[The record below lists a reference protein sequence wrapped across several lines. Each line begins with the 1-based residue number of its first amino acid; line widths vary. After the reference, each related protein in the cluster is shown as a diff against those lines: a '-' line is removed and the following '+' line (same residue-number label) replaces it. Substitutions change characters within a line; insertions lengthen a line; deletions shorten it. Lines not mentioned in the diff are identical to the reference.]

1 MTSGRAPGGSV
12 RPVLA
17 PGEFRINP
25 SILSADYGD
34 LADAAGEVATVTDW
48 LHVDVMDGHFVP
60 NLTIGP
66 PVVASLRRH
75 STAFFDCHLM
85 VTNPEDLLDG
95 FADAGADLVTVH
107 VEIGRTARLAAAI
120 RDRGMRVG
128 LALNPDT
135 PLSDVEPYLGV
146 IDLLLCMTV
155 FPGFPGQAFIDDVVP
170 KIAEARAAIDS
181 RGLAVSIEVDGGIDT
196 ETAPRTAAA
205 GARVFVAG
213 AAIFDSPDPAAA
225 VEALRDAV
233 AAVIHAEPSPSEP
246 KGS

>member
-1 MTSGRAPGGSV
+1 M
-12 RPVLA
+12 
-17 PGEFRINP
+17 
-25 SILSADYGD
+25 
-34 LADAAGEVATVTDW
+34 TDW

-85 VTNPEDLLDG
+85 VTNPEVLLDG

-107 VEIGRTARLAAAI
+107 VEIGRTARLTAAI
-120 RDRGMRVG
+120 RDLGMRVG

-135 PLSDVEPYLGV
+135 PFSDVEPYLGE

-205 GARVFVAG
+205 GRGSSSPARRSSTLLIPPPRSRRCATPSRPSSAPNRARPTGKVHDAPTRRSEG
-213 AAIFDSPDPAAA
+213 EPRTPD
-225 VEALRDAV
+225 L
-233 AAVIHAEPSPSEP
+233 
-246 KGS
+246 